1 MQRLWYDCLRCYMLF
16 IWKQEFLYLGDH
28 NEAPRELEKWNIFI
42 LVHCCGTDA
51 CPFLYT
57 KRGIN
62 AHIAH

>member
-1 MQRLWYDCLRCYMLF
+1 MLF

-28 NEAPRELEKWNIFI
+28 NKAPRELEKWNIFI